1 MKKGTKIALIVALCC
16 IGLGLVLFLLGLSMV
31 GFDIF
36 DSLRNGSM
44 DTTNSVVKTVPV
56 NENFRNIEIADVERD
71 LFILPSADG
80 NCHVEYTDSDLYI
93 HEIEVK
99 GDTLTISRED
109 IGSWE
114 DHFFVMWGDN
124 SYVKVYLPS
133 GTYEDLDLSTVSG
146 DITLKDIH
154 ADDLS
159 ANTTSGDITLD
170 RVLIS
175 GMMDLDTTSGDI
187 ELDEVD
193 SEAANF
199 STGSGDISGDILS
212 GKDFRA
218 DSGSGEIRVP
228 QSDSNAGIWDLSTGS
243 GDIDLNIAR

>member
-1 MKKGTKIALIVALCC
+1 M
-16 IGLGLVLFLLGLSMV
+16 
-31 GFDIF
+31 
-36 DSLRNGSM
+36 SL
-44 DTTNSVVKTVPV
+44 
-56 NENFRNIEIADVERD
+56 
-71 LFILPSADG
+71 
-80 NCHVEYTDSDLYI
+80 NC
-93 HEIEVK
+93 
-99 GDTLTISRED
+99 
-109 IGSWE
+109 
-114 DHFFVMWGDN
+114 
-124 SYVKVYLPS
+124 
-133 GTYEDLDLSTVSG
+133 VSG

-175 GMMDLDTTSGDI
+175 GMIDLDTTSGDI